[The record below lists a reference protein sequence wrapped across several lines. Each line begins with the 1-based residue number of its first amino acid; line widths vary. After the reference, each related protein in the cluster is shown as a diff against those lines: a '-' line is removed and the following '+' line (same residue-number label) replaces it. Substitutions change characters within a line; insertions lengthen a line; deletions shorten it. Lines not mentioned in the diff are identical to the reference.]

1 MSSASFQVLALPA
14 PVFQPLFALDAATLA
29 QRHVQR
35 IRVDGPGHLCRVT
48 LDEIPVGRDLLLL
61 SHEHHGV
68 ASPYRAAGPIFV
80 GVDAET
86 AQLAPGEVP
95 EAMRGGLF
103 SIKAYDSQGDIVAAD
118 LVAGTALEDGIGRFL
133 SPAGVDY
140 LHIHFARRGCYACRV
155 ERAG

>member
-1 MSSASFQVLALPA
+1 MSSASFQLLALPA
-14 PVFQPLFALDAATLA
+14 SIFQPLFALDASALA

-35 IRVDGPGHLCRVT
+35 IRVVDAGHLCRVT

-61 SHEHHGV
+61 SHEHHRV

-80 GVDAET
+80 GVDAQT

-103 SIKAYDSQGDIVAAD
+103 SIKAYDRQGDIVEAD
-118 LVAGTALEDGIGRFL
+118 VVPGTMLEDGIDRFL
-133 SPAGVDY
+133 SPAAVDY

-155 ERAG
+155 ERVD